1 MKNFPF
7 IVDPYLEFRTF
18 FVCCCGLNNKRKKK
32 KKESFCIMTTTFDFD
47 FETLDEAVETLK
59 DKLFNVQEK
68 EPVRIHVMNDK
79 IGRFLQAVG
88 RVDIYLKE
96 SLAKGAEK
104 GYLIP
109 SDSKFYAKKKE
120 DGKEEAIDDEGESDL
135 YDIHIELTLEIS
147 DTRYARVR
155 NRVYFGDRKYY
166 QSTFD
171 IPNGNR
177 GWEKKVVTPRFRHK
191 ELWKT
196 IGLIRKRL
204 RKDRQWSVC
213 LFAEGDENIVELYR
227 AVTIARSEFEGSLS
241 VLHGGYLNT
250 NGISLVLFVR

>member
-1 MKNFPF
+1 
-7 IVDPYLEFRTF
+7 
-18 FVCCCGLNNKRKKK
+18 
-32 KKESFCIMTTTFDFD
+32 MTTTLDFD

-68 EPVRIHVMNDK
+68 KPIRIHVMNDK
-79 IGRFLQAVG
+79 IGRFNRAIG

-96 SLAKGAEK
+96 TISKGAEE
-104 GYLIP
+104 GYLIT
-109 SDSKFYAKKKE
+109 SDLKFYARKKE
-120 DGKEEAIDDEGESDL
+120 DGKEEATDDDQESDL
-135 YDIHIELTLEIS
+135 YDIHVELTLEIS
-147 DTRYARVR
+147 GTRYARVR

-177 GWEKKVVTPRFRHK
+177 GWERKVVTPRFRHK

-204 RKDRQWSVC
+204 RNDQKWSVC
-213 LFAEGDENIVELYR
+213 LFAEGDDQIVELFR